1 MVNVGIGFLRVSVH
15 LRMGWSF
22 SALASMYNEPCEM
35 LRRLC
40 RELANGV
47 SANGHMSSWRFY
59 PAFLTIAKSRVT
71 GLKEKAKPRKKTR
84 ARTNAAFYNSST
96 LRLHQ
101 ENLADNKH
109 KMLVKHIYIGHLLI
123 AFSRQQVPLFE
134 NREYDRL
141 SFVRAYL
148 NIQCDYMKF
157 THNPYE
163 RTHKKSITSKPWPSS
178 LSLTTSAS
186 LLSSS

>member
-1 MVNVGIGFLRVSVH
+1 MSESASSESAFICEWAGHSQLLPLCIMNLARCYDDYAENWLMVYPQMDTCPLGVFILRSSPLQKVG
-15 LRMGWSF
+15 
-22 SALASMYNEPCEM
+22 
-35 LRRLC
+35 
-40 RELANGV
+40 
-47 SANGHMSSWRFY
+47 
-59 PAFLTIAKSRVT
+59 SRV
-71 GLKEKAKPRKKTR
+71 LKKKQSQGR
-84 ARTNAAFYNSST
+84 RQERERMRHSIT
-96 LRLHQ
+96 LQLFVSIKK
-101 ENLADNKH
+101 NLADNKH

-163 RTHKKSITSKPWPSS
+163 RTHNKSITSKPWPSS